1 MLVYFSI
8 VKRVVLRVN
17 SLIELASN
25 QDFYQKLQKSISDFI
40 VARIRSFLALKKVAS
55 NTDYSTFMKY
65 ISIIDYWIEEEEELV
80 YYNIRSLA
88 QTKD

>member
-1 MLVYFSI
+1 
-8 VKRVVLRVN
+8 
-17 SLIELASN
+17 
-25 QDFYQKLQKSISDFI
+25 
-40 VARIRSFLALKKVAS
+40 
-55 NTDYSTFMKY
+55 MKY